1 MASFSLSFYEKKR
14 QITESY
20 TLEETMNRMT
30 SGAMIKQSGLSES
43 FPHAIHDQILLED
56 VSVVPQEL

>member
-1 MASFSLSFYEKKR
+1 MKKK
-14 QITESY
+14 TN
-20 TLEETMNRMT
+20 NRELHI
-30 SGAMIKQSGLSES
+30 GRNNEPMIKQSGLSES

>member
-1 MASFSLSFYEKKR
+1 MASFSLSFYEKR

-30 SGAMIKQSGLSES
+30 SGAMIKQSG
-43 FPHAIHDQILLED
+43 PHAIHDQILLED
-56 VSVVPQEL
+56 VSVVLQEL